1 MSGSDDVERPA
12 LTAALW
18 WLGTSQC
25 APQWLLRTWQ
35 PPVSQQEPLPN
46 NLLIE
51 SLWNMLN
58 FLQPTNFSPWSWA
71 TCACGRGYDF
81 FYLWV
86 GLGYSATRLT
96 YALVT
101 FSMAPAM
108 IRTGSSHTAVGRANH
123 SATDSC
129 YVSDERNERGRE
141 FQVVG
146 RAQSSHNI

>member
-1 MSGSDDVERPA
+1 MDE
-12 LTAALW
+12 AAISFISELDW
-18 WLGTSQC
+18 DT
-25 APQWLLRTWQ
+25 R
-35 PPVSQQEPLPN
+35 
-46 NLLIE
+46 
-51 SLWNMLN
+51 
-58 FLQPTNFSPWSWA
+58 
-71 TCACGRGYDF
+71 
-81 FYLWV
+81 
-86 GLGYSATRLT
+86 ATRLT